1 MIPFIRKAAKQ
12 VPSGKHFGLDD
23 RSKSIPLLFP
33 PEKHAKRMKDV
44 PSEIV
49 DEVARLCACAISGF
63 RTSRLK
69 RETQGDRERERGN
82 GSIRSLEGVVLVSRY
97 LREVSLMSMFATLGG
112 GFLGRPDGML
122 AGELVARHRITHS
135 HGPPARVTPLSDPAS
150 QTESPPLG
158 RASQPRTLSLLVVSL
173 FFSPHPTRVHR
184 LWIRLIASSLLESDS
199 QWRNPRH
206 GRSARFYITLDKVL
220 GKGRERGNVRKKRVD
235 RGKSRISLIRG
246 FSS

>member
-69 RETQGDRERERGN
+69 RETQGDREREKERGN
-82 GSIRSLEGVVLVSRY
+82 GSIRSLEGVVVSRY

-122 AGELVARHRITHS
+122 AGELVARHTGSRTVTALRLVSRHS
-135 HGPPARVTPLSDPAS
+135 RTPHHKLKALHLVARVNH
-150 QTESPPLG
+150 G
-158 RASQPRTLSLLVVSL
+158 LSL
-173 FFSPHPTRVHR
+173 
-184 LWIRLIASSLLESDS
+184 
-199 QWRNPRH
+199 
-206 GRSARFYITLDKVL
+206 
-220 GKGRERGNVRKKRVD
+220 
-235 RGKSRISLIRG
+235 
-246 FSS
+246 FSSSPSFSLPIPLVSIVSGYV